1 MANAGFGSGGTGSTI
16 RDDRDFAAHMDYIH
30 FNPVKHGLAA
40 HRRIGR
46 IRHFIGPPPAGY
58 ILILPVGRVA
68 ATNRNRPANGSEPK
82 RRKRT
87 EEHDR

>member
-1 MANAGFGSGGTGSTI
+1 MSNAGFGSGGTGSTI

-58 ILILPVGRVA
+58 ILPVGRVA
-68 ATNRNRPANGSEPK
+68 AMNRTRPAKGGEPGW
-82 RRKRT
+82 KRT
-87 EEHDR
+87 EGHDR